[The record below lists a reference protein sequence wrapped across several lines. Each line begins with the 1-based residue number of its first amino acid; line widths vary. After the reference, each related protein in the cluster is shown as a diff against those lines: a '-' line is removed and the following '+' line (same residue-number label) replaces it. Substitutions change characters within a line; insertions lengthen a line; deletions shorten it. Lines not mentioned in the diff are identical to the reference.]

1 MPARVT
7 QVPIFAWTFHDN
19 NPNDSQFGAWIR
31 VGSTI
36 DNDDLWDWVDTA
48 HTSLEKVYA
57 GAELTRGR
65 TYYVRMLVRDSQL
78 EWQNAD
84 NHEFWT
90 RGSFTVNRL
99 PFVSSLLIDGKVN
112 PQDLE
117 TSSPL
122 FEWGYTDEDGDSQV
136 KYNIQV
142 GTSENASDMWDYS
155 VSGSENSVIYGG
167 EQLNENRIYYV
178 RIRVFDNLEWSVWAQ
193 GTFLISPS
201 PLPPVAAEGPPG
213 GGALPPPDAIPPE
226 MEVLQPTTPT
236 VGENVKVRV
245 RVWDE
250 NGVDVDSI
258 SAALDGTPVF
268 HTWLDGVVE
277 INLVG
282 LSAGDHLVGIK
293 ASDQAGNEN
302 SVLIQFTVVLEVV
315 PGENVIPEE
324 VLPTENIALPVVP
337 VENVIPEEVL
347 PTENIAPP
355 PEEVAPQVDL
365 KVATEEGGVAK
376 VENGRIEVTLVFRN
390 PTGNPVTKTFKMVFG
405 ETEVH
410 VEVKLSPWENTRLTV
425 FLSVEGMKQGTHTVS
440 VIDPETGETIDVE
453 TIVLA
458 AAPPPEKRREPVTVV
473 PTPPL
478 NILHLLIAGFVVG
491 GVAVP
496 FGLSILKM
504 RREKV
509 LGLRAER
516 VTARVKLRLKGAL
529 TSIRVEKIAARVK
542 KRLLLRSTL
551 KLIEAEEA
559 IPGPA
564 RIARMAGEVEAK
576 LLEWG
581 VKPTTAE
588 EITEKVKKKLLE
600 QFRKRWKREALKKE
614 AEPLKAEEVAER
626 AKRRLMR
633 ELDKRRVE
641 REVKPV
647 TAEEITEKV
656 KTKLLREFKKHGRKR
671 KS

>member
-155 VSGSENSVIYGG
+155 VSGGENSVIYGG
-167 EQLNENRIYYV
+167 EQLNENTIYHV
-178 RIRVFDNLEWSVWAQ
+178 RIRVFDNLEWSVWTQ

-213 GGALPPPDAIPPE
+213 GGVLPPPDAIPPE

-324 VLPTENIALPVVP
+324 ALPTENIALPVVP
-337 VENVIPEEVL
+337 VENVIPEEII

-355 PEEVAPQVDL
+355 PEEVAPEVDL
-365 KVATEEGGVAK
+365 EVATEEGGVAK
-376 VENGRIEVTLVFRN
+376 VENGRIEVTLVFKN

-405 ETEVH
+405 ETEVL

-425 FLSVEGMKQGTHTVS
+425 FLSVEGMERGTHRVS

-453 TIVLA
+453 TVVLA
-458 AAPPPEKRREPVTVV
+458 AAPPPKERREPVAVV

-478 NILHLLIAGFVVG
+478 NILHLLIAGFAIA
-491 GVAVP
+491 GVAAP
-496 FGLSILKM
+496 LGISILKM
-504 RREKV
+504 RRKRI
-509 LGLRAER
+509 LGLRGEK
-516 VTARVKLRLKGAL
+516 VTARVKLKLKGAL
-529 TSIRVEKIAARVK
+529 ASVRTEKITARVK

-551 KLIEAEEA
+551 KLIEAERA
-559 IPGPA
+559 VPGPA
-564 RIARMAGEVEAK
+564 RIARMADEVGAK

-581 VKPTTAE
+581 MEPATAE
-588 EITEKVKKKLLE
+588 EVTERVKKKLLME
-600 QFRKRWKREALKKE
+600 FRKRWKREALKKE

-641 REVKPV
+641 REVKPA